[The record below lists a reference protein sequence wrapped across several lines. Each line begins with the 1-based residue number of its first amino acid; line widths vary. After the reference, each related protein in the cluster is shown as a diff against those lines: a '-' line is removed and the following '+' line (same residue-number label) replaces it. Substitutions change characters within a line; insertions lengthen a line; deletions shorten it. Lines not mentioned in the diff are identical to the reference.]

1 MNLFKFNQIF
11 EAGTQSITD
20 PNRNIPT
27 GAYKSKEDVFKKEAP
42 KDVDRSARIKISS
55 ELEKVL
61 KKMEDNDSY
70 LAFEMLWLGEPG
82 SKYQNGLGI
91 TDVTISNKAY
101 CFEVTIG
108 GKKFDMKIGK
118 FFRYYWPGLL
128 TEDEI
133 KYFIYQYNDM
143 VSDNIGDE
151 STTSAQRIQVPSFT
165 YNPKDV
171 KATFLSLTTKTYP
184 HFDDCRHEKEVLQF
198 LPKDLKRDEVGNY
211 YKIIGKK
218 IKKKKLEDENILF
231 EDLNF

>member
-1 MNLFKFNQIF
+1 MNLLKYSQIF
-11 EAGTQSITD
+11 EAGTQSVVD
-20 PNRNIPT
+20 QAKDYKPS
-27 GAYKSKEDVFKKEAP
+27 GGYKSKEDVFDESKN
-42 KDVDRSARIKISS
+42 VDRSARIKISS

-70 LAFEMLWLGEPG
+70 LAFEMLWLGESD

-91 TDVTISNKAY
+91 TDVTISNKPY

-108 GKKFDMKIGK
+108 CKKFDMKIGK

-133 KYFIYQYNDM
+133 KSFIYQYNDM
-143 VSDNIGDE
+143 TSDNIGDE
-151 STTSAQRIQVPSFT
+151 SITSAQRIKVPEFS

-184 HFDDCRHEKEVLQF
+184 HFDDCRHEKEVLKF
-198 LPKDLKRDEVGNY
+198 LPSSSVTL
-211 YKIIGKK
+211 
-218 IKKKKLEDENILF
+218 
-231 EDLNF
+231 